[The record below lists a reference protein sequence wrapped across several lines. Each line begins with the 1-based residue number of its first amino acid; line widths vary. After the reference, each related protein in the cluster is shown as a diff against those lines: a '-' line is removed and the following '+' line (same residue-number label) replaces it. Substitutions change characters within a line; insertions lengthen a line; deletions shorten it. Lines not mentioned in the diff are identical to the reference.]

1 MEKDTYKVILQEG
14 TTLGN
19 LRLNGNNYISKIE
32 ITAEMFAGNLS
43 TVTVEGPDGAQ
54 TYHDM
59 KLVQISKVGKEWWFI
74 LAEKTDQEK
83 LKEKLREKL
92 EAAMASNAEDITSV
106 QLALAEIF
114 EMMINGGI

>member
-1 MEKDTYKVILQEG
+1 MEKDTYKVILQDG
-14 TTLGN
+14 TTIDN
-19 LRLNGNNYISKIE
+19 LRLNGNNYISKTE

-54 TYHDM
+54 TYHDI
-59 KLVQISKVGKEWWFI
+59 KLVHISKIGREWRFI

-83 LKEKLREKL
+83 LKEKL
-92 EAAMASNAEDITSV
+92 EAAMASNTEDITDV

-114 EMMINGGI
+114 EMMVNGGI

>member
-1 MEKDTYKVILQEG
+1 MEKGTFKVVLADG
-14 TTLGN
+14 TSAEN
-19 LRLNGNNYISKIE
+19 LRRNGNNYISKTE
-32 ITAEMFAGNLS
+32 VTEATFAGNLS

-83 LKEKLREKL
+83 LKEKL

-114 EMMINGGI
+114 EMMVNGGI

>member
-1 MEKDTYKVILQEG
+1 MEKDTYKVILQDG
-14 TTLGN
+14 TAIES
-19 LRLNGNNYISKIE
+19 LRLNGTNYISKTE
-32 ITAEMFAGNLS
+32 VTEATFAGNLS

-59 KLVQISKVGKEWWFI
+59 KLVHISKVGKEWWFI

-83 LKEKLREKL
+83 LKEKL
-92 EAAMASNAEDITSV
+92 EAAMASNAEDITGV

-114 EMMINGGI
+114 EMMVNGGI

>member
-1 MEKDTYKVILQEG
+1 MEKDTYKVILRGG
-14 TTLGN
+14 TTIDS
-19 LRLNGNNYISKIE
+19 LRLNGNNYISKTE

-54 TYHDM
+54 TYHGM

-74 LAEKTDQEK
+74 LAEKTEQ
-83 LKEKLREKL
+83 EKLREKL

-114 EMMINGGI
+114 EMMVNGGI

>member
-1 MEKDTYKVILQEG
+1 MVKDTYKVILQDG
-14 TTLGN
+14 TAIES
-19 LRLNGNNYISKIE
+19 LRLNGNNYISKTE
-32 ITAEMFAGNLS
+32 VTEATFAGNLS

-59 KLVQISKVGKEWWFI
+59 KLVHISKVGKEWWFI

-83 LKEKLREKL
+83 LKEKL
-92 EAAMASNAEDITSV
+92 EAAMASNADDITSV

-114 EMMINGGI
+114 EMMVNGGI

>member
-1 MEKDTYKVILQEG
+1 MEKG
-14 TTLGN
+14 TFKIVLADGTSAEN
-19 LRLNGNNYISKIE
+19 LRRNGNNYISKTE

-74 LAEKTDQEK
+74 LAEKSEQEK
-83 LKEKLREKL
+83 MFEKL
-92 EAAMASNAEDITSV
+92 ETATDDII
-106 QLALAEIF
+106 LIIAD
-114 EMMINGGI
+114 MIGGN

>member
-1 MEKDTYKVILQEG
+1 MEKGTYKVVLADG
-14 TTLGN
+14 TSAEN
-19 LRLNGNNYISKIE
+19 LRRNGNNYISKTE

-59 KLVQISKVGKEWWFI
+59 KLVQISKIGPEWWFI
-74 LAEKTDQEK
+74 LAEKTEQ
-83 LKEKLREKL
+83 EKLREKL
-92 EAAMASNAEDITSV
+92 EAAMASNAEDITGV

-114 EMMINGGI
+114 EMMVNGGI

>member
-1 MEKDTYKVILQEG
+1 MEKGTFKVVLADG
-14 TTLGN
+14 TSAEN
-19 LRLNGNNYISKIE
+19 LRQNGNNFISKTK

-43 TVTVEGPDGAQ
+43 TVTVEGPDGTQ
-54 TYHDM
+54 THHDM
-59 KLVQISKVGKEWWFI
+59 KLVQLSKVGKEWWFI

-83 LKEKLREKL
+83 LKEKL

-114 EMMINGGI
+114 EMMVNGGI

>member
-1 MEKDTYKVILQEG
+1 MEKDTYKVILRAG
-14 TTLGN
+14 TAIDS
-19 LRLNGNNYISKIE
+19 LRLNGNNYISKTE

-74 LAEKTDQEK
+74 LAEKTEQ
-83 LKEKLREKL
+83 EKLREKL
-92 EAAMASNAEDITSV
+92 EAAMASNAEDITGV

-114 EMMINGGI
+114 EMIVNGGL